1 MLPSVIAVLMLLSYT
16 CGENP
21 AIQVILTNK
30 GLQYGKH
37 TGTDWI
43 QEILEN
49 VTLPDIS
56 GKFPIGR
63 LGSVDYTLSG
73 ISITKVDLPEPSVEF
88 YPNTT
93 GLKSSMSGLSV
104 ALSGEWR
111 THYGIIHDGGT
122 LDLALF
128 SVSVMSIVELGKDA
142 NGHLSI
148 SSVTCTCTI
157 GDVAIQFY
165 GGASWIFRPFVP
177 FFKGH
182 IKGEI
187 QSRICPKVEEV
198 IVILED
204 HLQVMNVSFDVDQVL
219 SLNLSLTGLPVID
232 ASSLNLGLKGELYS
246 IRTHKEPPFEAQS
259 FTVPQQHSY
268 MFSVGMSEFT
278 LNSASYGCYSD
289 GLLQATVNDSMI
301 PPLSPVHLNTTS
313 MGQFI
318 PQLPKLFPGLLM
330 SLTVYARE
338 VPMFSLKPDAVK
350 LDFQGTVK
358 AFAILPNDTQAPLFT
373 LNVDSNFSS
382 KVWIS
387 GGRLEGSTEMENFTL
402 TLIGSEVGTFQT
414 DALENVVKMGIE
426 MAVLPKVNVILGKGV
441 DLPRMKSAQLVNSVL
456 KVDEGFIV
464 LCSDAEVL
472 LTRNDFK

>member
-204 HLQVMNVSFDVDQVL
+204 HLQVMNATKNT
-219 SLNLSLTGLPVID
+219 LNWLFVT
-232 ASSLNLGLKGELYS
+232 LNLKGELYS

-373 LNVDSNFSS
+373 LNVVSNFVFWTFWAE
-382 KVWIS
+382 KVKIDS
-387 GGRLEGSTEMENFTL
+387 ASFMVYSPLFTL

-426 MAVLPKVNVILGKGV
+426 MAVLPKVNGE
-441 DLPRMKSAQLVNSVL
+441 S
-456 KVDEGFIV
+456 
-464 LCSDAEVL
+464 
-472 LTRNDFK
+472 